1 MDAGAHATFKMLHL
15 PDESV
20 MADGDA
26 EVDCR
31 MTCARAIGSPVC
43 EFTTEPSTAQSKLVG
58 CRGWLICWLICCPF
72 ANLVGIWAEQ
82 NDAAVRMSAID
93 FT

>member
-31 MTCARAIGSPVC
+31 MMCARAIGSPVW
-43 EFTTEPSTAQSKLVG
+43 EFTTEPSIAQSKLVG
-58 CRGWLICWLICCPF
+58 CGGRLICCPF
-72 ANLVGIWAEQ
+72 VSLAGIWAVE
-82 NDAAVRMSAID
+82 NEAAVRMSAID